1 MIHFIKEGSYKKIGL
16 NLYLTKGGFVV
27 GWVWY
32 DIRHREIHGWRFR
45 FRAHLR
51 PWFLFGR
58 SRESI
63 IETYMFENDYVV
75 VEKALLEDYAP
86 SVLAVTQFKS
96 AQAKKDRL
104 NRLMSV

>member
-1 MIHFIKEGSYKKIGL
+1 MIHLMHEGGYKKIGL
-16 NLYLTKGGFVV
+16 NLYFTKGGFVV
-27 GWVWY
+27 SWVWY

-51 PWFLFGR
+51 PWLLFSR

-63 IETYMFENDYVV
+63 IESYLFDNDCVI
-75 VEKALLEDYAP
+75 VEKAVLEDYAP
-86 SVLAVTQFKS
+86 SVLLV
-96 AQAKKDRL
+96 AQYQREQAAKDRL

>member
-16 NLYLTKGGFVV
+16 NIYRTKGGFVIT
-27 GWVWY
+27 WVWY

-51 PWFLFGR
+51 PWFLFNR
-58 SRESI
+58 SRESTI
-63 IETYMFENDYVV
+63 DAYLFENDYVV
-75 VEKALLEDYAP
+75 VEKALLEDNAP

-104 NRLMSV
+104 DRLMSV

>member
-16 NLYLTKGGFVV
+16 NIYHTKGGFVIT
-27 GWVWY
+27 WVWY

-51 PWFLFGR
+51 PWFLFNR
-58 SRESI
+58 NRESI
-63 IETYMFENDYVV
+63 IDAYLFENDYVV
-75 VEKALLEDYAP
+75 VEKALLEDNAP
-86 SVLAVTQFKS
+86 WVLSVTQFKS

-104 NRLMSV
+104 DRLMSV